1 MDLVLP
7 GIGLVFWMTL
17 TFLILLF
24 ILGKF
29 AWIPILKSLKERE
42 NKISN
47 SLAMAKQTQEEMKK
61 LHSDNE
67 TLLKQAR
74 EERDQMLK
82 DASKMKEGII
92 NEARNRAQFEADKII
107 ESARESIKNEKMA
120 AIIELKNQMADLSIQ
135 VAEKVLGRE
144 LADPASQKKFLE
156 EELKSINFN

>member
-156 EELKSINFN
+156 DELKSINFN